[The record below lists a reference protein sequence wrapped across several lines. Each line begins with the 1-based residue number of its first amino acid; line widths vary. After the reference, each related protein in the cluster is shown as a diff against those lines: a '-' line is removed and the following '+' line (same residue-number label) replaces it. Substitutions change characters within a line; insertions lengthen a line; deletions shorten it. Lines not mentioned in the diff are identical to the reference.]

1 MLNIITNNPYRIS
14 GVCSNSPQRDVV
26 SNRSKMNAFL
36 KVGREVSFP
45 MDLDELL
52 PYTQRTLESVDK
64 AQSDLTLP
72 KDKVKYALFWFIKLT
87 PLDDV
92 AINNMADGDKGKA
105 MQIWLKRESMSSLLN
120 LAMIAFIEEDYGKA
134 INNITTIIHDDN
146 YRQELINAVAGQT
159 LSISEDELAHLF
171 IDTLFEYCPE
181 ENWKGIFY
189 TNGKSQDDDEY
200 IASKLIDPLIAKIN
214 AALNEAKQTKGKGS
228 AARYNAGMA
237 LINKSGNYIKELNDL
252 LDKDDL
258 KYQNT
263 VDKLANE
270 ILQCG
275 IDYFNG
281 SEDDDKAT
289 KALKIQKYAYDIAI
303 SSVTKDRCRE
313 NVGILEKIISE
324 LPPKEVIY
332 YDKLIKDKFRIFNS
346 KPDKI
351 VYGIELIKG
360 SIPYLMTIKEILG
373 PTNSYYLKVSTAVV
387 AAALSNVIEEF
398 NSIMNDSIQFR
409 IAVDRFS
416 TMKQITNLFS
426 KSWEAV
432 LYMDKLDMTPE
443 FRRDRYNG
451 QRNALKNQVE
461 GVISIYGSAPL
472 DMRSESQIFRD
483 CKTISDYN
491 NYKSLF
497 PNGKYEIKA
506 NGCISV
512 LEAQQADD
520 NAFNSCKNVAD
531 YKRYLS
537 KYPNGRNVDKARRV
551 IDDEE
556 MWQRC
561 TSADSRTMYK
571 EYLAK
576 YPYGRHRPE
585 AEKKTSPCYIATM
598 VYGDYNHPQVY
609 ALRQFR
615 DGYLQ
620 NRRWGLAFI
629 KIYYRYSPDLVDHLK
644 GKKIINILIRNIL
657 DKFIKHLNTKQK

>member
-1 MLNIITNNPYRIS
+1 MLTIITNNPYRIL

-120 LAMIAFIEEDYGKA
+120 LAIIAFTDEDYETA

-237 LINKSGNYIKELNDL
+237 LINKSGNFIKELNDL

-263 VDKLANE
+263 VDKLAGE
-270 ILQCG
+270 IFQCSV
-275 IDYFNG
+275 DY
-281 SEDDDKAT
+281 
-289 KALKIQKYAYDIAI
+289 Y
-303 SSVTKDRCRE
+303 
-313 NVGILEKIISE
+313 
-324 LPPKEVIY
+324 
-332 YDKLIKDKFRIFNS
+332 
-346 KPDKI
+346 
-351 VYGIELIKG
+351 
-360 SIPYLMTIKEILG
+360 
-373 PTNSYYLKVSTAVV
+373 
-387 AAALSNVIEEF
+387 
-398 NSIMNDSIQFR
+398 NDS
-409 IAVDRFS
+409 
-416 TMKQITNLFS
+416 
-426 KSWEAV
+426 
-432 LYMDKLDMTPE
+432 
-443 FRRDRYNG
+443 
-451 QRNALKNQVE
+451 
-461 GVISIYGSAPL
+461 
-472 DMRSESQIFRD
+472 
-483 CKTISDYN
+483 
-491 NYKSLF
+491 
-497 PNGKYEIKA
+497 
-506 NGCISV
+506 
-512 LEAQQADD
+512 
-520 NAFNSCKNVAD
+520 
-531 YKRYLS
+531 
-537 KYPNGRNVDKARRV
+537 
-551 IDDEE
+551 
-556 MWQRC
+556 
-561 TSADSRTMYK
+561 
-571 EYLAK
+571 
-576 YPYGRHRPE
+576 
-585 AEKKTSPCYIATM
+585 EKK
-598 VYGDYNHPQVY
+598 
-609 ALRQFR
+609 
-615 DGYLQ
+615 
-620 NRRWGLAFI
+620 
-629 KIYYRYSPDLVDHLK
+629 
-644 GKKIINILIRNIL
+644 RN
-657 DKFIKHLNTKQK
+657 

>member
-1 MLNIITNNPYRIS
+1 MLTIITNNPYRIL
-14 GVCSNSPQRDVV
+14 GVCSNSPQKDVA

-36 KVGREVSFP
+36 KVGKEVSFQ
-45 MDLDELL
+45 MDLNELL
-52 PYTQRTLESVDK
+52 PHTQRTLESVDK

-87 PLDDV
+87 SLDDI
-92 AINNMADGDKGKA
+92 AINNLTNGDSEKA
-105 MQIWLKRESMSSLLN
+105 IQIWLKRGTMSSLLN
-120 LAMIAFIEEDYGKA
+120 LAIIAFTDEDYETA
-134 INNITTIIHDDN
+134 INNITTIIHDDD
-146 YRQELINAVAGQT
+146 YRQELVDAVAGQN
-159 LSISEDELAHLF
+159 LSITEGQLAQLF
-171 IDTLFEYCPE
+171 IDTLFECNPE
-181 ENWKGIFY
+181 EDWRHIFIN
-189 TNGKSQDDDEY
+189 NGKSADDDEY
-200 IASKLIDPLIAKIN
+200 IASKLINPLIEKIN
-214 AALNEAKQTKGKGS
+214 LAINEAKQTKGKGS
-228 AARYNAGMA
+228 AARYNAGLE
-237 LINKSGNYIKELNDL
+237 LINKSENFIKDLNDL
-252 LDKDDL
+252 LDKDNL

-275 IDYFNG
+275 IDYYNE
-281 SEDDDKAT
+281 SNDDDSAE
-289 KALKIQKYAYDIAI
+289 KALKIQGYALNIAVGSI
-303 SSVTKDRCRE
+303 TKDRCKE
-313 NVGILEKIISE
+313 NVNILNQIISE

-332 YDKLIKDKFRIFNS
+332 YDKLIKEKFSIFNS

-351 VYGIELIKG
+351 EHGVELIKG
-360 SIPYLMTIKEILG
+360 CIPYLMTIKEILG
-373 PTNSYYLKVSTAVV
+373 PANSYYLKVSTAVV
-387 AAALSNVIEEF
+387 AAALSNLIEEF

-409 IAVDRFS
+409 MAVDKFS
-416 TMKQITNLFS
+416 TMMQITNLLS

-443 FRRDRYNG
+443 FKRNRYSR

-461 GVISIYGSAPL
+461 GVISIYGSASL

-483 CKTISDYN
+483 CKTISDYKK
-491 NYKSLF
+491 YKSLF

-520 NAFNSCKNVAD
+520 NTFNSCKSVAD

-537 KYPNGRNVDKARRV
+537 KYPNGRNVDKTKKI

-576 YPYGRHRPE
+576 YPYGRHKSE
-585 AEKKTSPCYIATM
+585 AEKKVSPCYIATM
-598 VYGDYNHPQVY
+598 VYGNYDHPQVY

-615 DGYLQ
+615 DEYLQ
-620 NRRWGLAFI
+620 NRKWGLAFI
-629 KIYYRYSPDLVDHLK
+629 KIYYRYSPDLVDYLK
-644 GKKIINILIRNIL
+644 GKKTINILIRNIL
-657 DKFIKHLNTKQK
+657 DKFIKHLNK